1 MPAPSLPLTGQSL
14 NASQLRGSSALL
26 FMPPSQRRSG
36 FTLVEMLIVV
46 VVIGILAA
54 MAIPQFQS
62 TKGKAYLAS
71 VKSDLKNLSTAEESF
86 FYDHRSYS
94 TDLDSL
100 KAVSS
105 HGVILT
111 VVNATASGWAATA
124 YHPNAWPHTCALFYG
139 SITAVAPATSE
150 GEIACN

>member
-1 MPAPSLPLTGQSL
+1 MSRAQ
-14 NASQLRGSSALL
+14 
-26 FMPPSQRRSG
+26 RSG
-36 FTLVEMLIVV
+36 FTLVELLIVV
-46 VVIGILAA
+46 VIIGILAA
-54 MAIPQFQS
+54 MAIPKFQS

-86 FYDHRSYS
+86 FYDHRNYS

-124 YHPNAWPHTCALFYG
+124 YHPNSWPHTCALFYG
-139 SITAVAPATSE
+139 PVAPVAPATVE
-150 GEIACN
+150 GEVACN

>member
-1 MPAPSLPLTGQSL
+1 MACVH
-14 NASQLRGSSALL
+14 RK
-26 FMPPSQRRSG
+26 SG
-36 FTLVEMLIVV
+36 FTLVELLIVV
-46 VVIGILAA
+46 VIIGILAA
-54 MAIPQFQS
+54 LAIPRFQS

-86 FYDHRSYS
+86 FYEHRTYS

-105 HGVILT
+105 HGVVLT
-111 VVNATASGWAATA
+111 VVNATANGWSATA
-124 YHPNAWPHTCALFYG
+124 YHPSSWPHTCALYYG
-139 SITAVAPATSE
+139 AATAVAPATIE

>member
-1 MPAPSLPLTGQSL
+1 MLATGSFAPFLMSRAPH
-14 NASQLRGSSALL
+14 
-26 FMPPSQRRSG
+26 RSG
-36 FTLVEMLIVV
+36 FTLVELLIVV

-54 MAIPQFQS
+54 MAIPRFQS

-86 FYDHRSYS
+86 FYEHRTYS
-94 TDLDSL
+94 TDVDSL

-105 HGVILT
+105 HGVVLT
-111 VVNATASGWAATA
+111 VISATASGWSATA
-124 YHPNAWPHTCALFYG
+124 YHPSSWPHTCALFYG
-139 SITAVAPATSE
+139 AVSAVAPATVE

>member
-1 MPAPSLPLTGQSL
+1 MSR
-14 NASQLRGSSALL
+14 SQ
-26 FMPPSQRRSG
+26 RSG
-36 FTLVEMLIVV
+36 FTLVELLIVMV
-46 VVIGILAA
+46 IIGILAA
-54 MAIPQFQS
+54 MAIPRFQS

-86 FYDHRSYS
+86 FYDHRAYS

-111 VVNATASGWAATA
+111 VVTATATGWSATA
-124 YHPNAWPHTCALFYG
+124 YHPSSWPHTCALFYG
-139 SITAVAPATSE
+139 AVSAVAPATIE
-150 GEIACN
+150 GEVACN

>member
-1 MPAPSLPLTGQSL
+1 MPST
-14 NASQLRGSSALL
+14 N
-26 FMPPSQRRSG
+26 RRSG
-36 FTLVEMLIVV
+36 FTLVELLIVV

-54 MAIPQFQS
+54 IAIPKFQS

-86 FYDHRSYS
+86 FYEHRAY
-94 TDLDSL
+94 TNDLDSL

-105 HGVILT
+105 HGVILI
-111 VVNATASGWAATA
+111 VVNATANGWAATA
-124 YHPNAWPHTCALFYG
+124 YHPNSWPHTCALFYG
-139 SITAVAPATSE
+139 AVAAVAPATIE

>member
-1 MPAPSLPLTGQSL
+1 MTASPLPLREQSL
-14 NASQLRGSSALL
+14 DTSTIIGSPALIP
-26 FMPPSQRRSG
+26 MSRSRTG
-36 FTLVEMLIVV
+36 FTLVELLIVV

-54 MAIPQFQS
+54 MAIPRFQS

-86 FYDHRSYS
+86 FYEHRSYT

-105 HGVILT
+105 HGVVLT
-111 VVNATASGWAATA
+111 VVTATANGWAATG
-124 YHPNAWPHTCALFYG
+124 YHPSSYPHTCALFYG
-139 SITAVAPATSE
+139 SVTAVSPATVE
-150 GEIACN
+150 GSIACN

>member
-1 MPAPSLPLTGQSL
+1 MSR
-14 NASQLRGSSALL
+14 SQ
-26 FMPPSQRRSG
+26 RSG
-36 FTLVEMLIVV
+36 FTLVELLLVV
-46 VVIGILAA
+46 VIIGILAA
-54 MAIPQFQS
+54 MAIPKFQS

-86 FYDHRSYS
+86 FYDHQTYT

-111 VVNATASGWAATA
+111 VVNATGSGWAATA
-124 YHPNAWPHTCALFYG
+124 YHPSSWPHTCALYYG
-139 SITAVAPATSE
+139 AVSAVTPATIE

>member
-1 MPAPSLPLTGQSL
+1 MPST
-14 NASQLRGSSALL
+14 N
-26 FMPPSQRRSG
+26 RRSG
-36 FTLVEMLIVV
+36 FTLVELLIVV

-54 MAIPQFQS
+54 MAIPKFQS

-105 HGVILT
+105 HGVVIT
-111 VVNATASGWAATA
+111 VVTATASGWSATA
-124 YHPNAWPHTCALFYG
+124 YHPNSWPHTCALFYG
-139 SITAVAPATSE
+139 AVAAVAPATSE